1 MTQEEF
7 KEEAQRLR
15 PRLMLTARRYLGD
28 DDAEDTVQDALLR
41 LWQMV
46 GELRQPFDALALR
59 LTRNLCIDKVR
70 RKKDTVTLTANGET
84 DEADDDD
91 ERIERMM
98 AVVSTLPDLQQ
109 TILRLR
115 HLEGMEMNE
124 IADLTGSSEV
134 AIRKALSRARQT
146 VRQKYMKQYE

>member
-1 MTQEEF
+1 M
-7 KEEAQRLR
+7 
-15 PRLMLTARRYLGD
+15 
-28 DDAEDTVQDALLR
+28 
-41 LWQMV
+41 
-46 GELRQPFDALALR
+46 
-59 LTRNLCIDKVR
+59 
-70 RKKDTVTLTANGET
+70 TLTANGET
-84 DEADDDD
+84 DEADGDD

-134 AIRKALSRARQT
+134 AIRKALSRARQA